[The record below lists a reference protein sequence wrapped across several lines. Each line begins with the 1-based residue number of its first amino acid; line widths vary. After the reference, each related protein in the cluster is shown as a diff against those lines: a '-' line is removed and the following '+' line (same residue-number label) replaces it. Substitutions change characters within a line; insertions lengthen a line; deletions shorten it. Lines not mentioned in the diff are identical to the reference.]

1 MIIRHRSLTAAQ
13 LSRTPRWG
21 PFVERVSMNSFGKQ
35 QGGGRRSA
43 ARSAAPI
50 MAVLTT
56 LSGSRSAVLSNVSS
70 TGARF
75 RATDLPQMGEELQI
89 RIDRIQAFGTVV
101 WSEHGECGVVF
112 DAPLHPGEEQTLRET
127 VAAALGLPADMRAAF
142 DNWVVG
148 CGR

>member
-1 MIIRHRSLTAAQ
+1 
-13 LSRTPRWG
+13 
-21 PFVERVSMNSFGKQ
+21 MNNFGKQ

-43 ARSAAPI
+43 ARSTAPL
-50 MAVLTT
+50 MAMLTT
-56 LSGSRSAVLSNVSS
+56 LSGSRSAVLSDVSS

-75 RATDLPQMGEELQI
+75 RASDLPEMGEELQM
-89 RIDRIQAFGTVV
+89 RIDRVQAFGTVV

-112 DAPLHPGEEQTLRET
+112 DAPLHPSEEGALRQTLS
-127 VAAALGLPADMRAAF
+127 AARGLPPDMRAAF

>member
-1 MIIRHRSLTAAQ
+1 
-13 LSRTPRWG
+13 
-21 PFVERVSMNSFGKQ
+21 MNSFGKQ

-43 ARSAAPI
+43 ARSAAPT

-75 RATDLPQMGEELQI
+75 RASDLPQMGEELQI
-89 RIDRIQAFGTVV
+89 RIDRVQAFGTVV

-112 DAPLHPGEEQTLRET
+112 DAPLHPSEEESLWQTL
-127 VAAALGLPADMRAAF
+127 AAARGLPPDVRAAF